1 MMLIE
6 VKTWYDFTNAVGPK
20 IYIFEMLADGVNLPC
35 KIIATILIPY
45 YNVGQCLFPPLGQI
59 QYIPPLYFIK

>member
-45 YNVGQCLFPPLGQI
+45 YNVGQ
-59 QYIPPLYFIK
+59 